1 MEIVATLNGFDTSND
16 NGVKCTCI
24 GLHPDG
30 LILALGRN
38 DGKVSIWDLK
48 TEKLASTL
56 EVSCIPIISLILFFV
71 QVYKYITMIMLHN
84 SLTCKP
90 YF

>member
-1 MEIVATLNGFDTSND
+1 MKKSSGDNDDDNDEVTLENVATLKGFDD
-16 NGVKCTCI
+16 NSDLKCTCM

-56 EVSCIPIISLILFFV
+56 EVSFV
-71 QVYKYITMIMLHN
+71 KTNM
-84 SLTCKP
+84 
-90 YF
+90 